1 MIFVRPFVRCRVRI
15 AANRE
20 SMEQEASAQSHSQR
34 NILILTHNYVRFPGD
49 HAGHFLHLLAK
60 GLVSAGHRVW
70 VLAPHE
76 MNLRTFEMM
85 DGVAVHRF
93 TYAAPHKE
101 RLAYRGNMHQ
111 LVAESWTNKV
121 LFLRF
126 LFSFLRRALSLC
138 AHRNVDLISTQWWI
152 PAGLVGY
159 VVSLWN
165 RKPYVATSHGT
176 DIRMLEKGGLLAK
189 IAGRVYRRAEYV
201 TTVSSFLRDRL
212 GQSVNL
218 DPRKVRII
226 PMPVTPETFSP
237 TPLTN
242 RSTKQILCVARFTP
256 QKKLDVFLKA
266 CSLLKGKGI
275 DFRAK
280 IVGEGPLKEFLL
292 EEVTHLGLENQVAL
306 VHTVPQGKLNLL
318 YAESYVCVLPSVE
331 EGFGLV
337 LVEAQLCRRPVIGAR
352 SGGITDIIQ
361 DGISGLLVA
370 ADDHQDL
377 ASAMERVLGDF
388 QLALRLAEGGYQS
401 AQKKYSPRAV
411 LREYLEVLS

>member
-1 MIFVRPFVRCRVRI
+1 LILVQPLVKCRVRV
-15 AANRE
+15 AANEE
-20 SMEQEASAQSHSQR
+20 SMEQKASAQSHSQR

-49 HAGHFLHLLAK
+49 HAGHFVHLLARS
-60 GLVSAGHRVW
+60 LVGAGRRVL

-76 MNLRTFEMM
+76 VNLRTFEMI
-85 DGVAVHRF
+85 DGVEVHRF
-93 TYAAPHKE
+93 TYAAPRKE

-111 LVAESWTNKV
+111 LVAESWTNKL

-126 LFSFLRRALSLC
+126 LLSFLRRALSLC
-138 AHRNVDLISTQWWI
+138 AHRKVDLISAQWWI

-176 DIRMLEKGGLLAK
+176 DIRILEKGGLLAK
-189 IAGRVYRRAEYV
+189 IAGRVYRRAGYV

-212 GQSVNL
+212 GENINL

-226 PMPVTPETFSP
+226 PMPVTPKTFSP

-266 CSLLKGKGI
+266 CSLLRHKGI

-292 EEVTHLGLENQVAL
+292 EQIAHLGLENQVAL
-306 VHTVPQGKLNLL
+306 VDTVPQGKLNLL

-370 ADDHQDL
+370 AGDHQDL
-377 ASAMERVLGDF
+377 ARAMERVLRDS
-388 QLALRLAEGGYQS
+388 QLALRLVEGGYQS
-401 AQKKYSPRAV
+401 ALEKYSPQAV
-411 LREYLEVLS
+411 LKKYLEVLS